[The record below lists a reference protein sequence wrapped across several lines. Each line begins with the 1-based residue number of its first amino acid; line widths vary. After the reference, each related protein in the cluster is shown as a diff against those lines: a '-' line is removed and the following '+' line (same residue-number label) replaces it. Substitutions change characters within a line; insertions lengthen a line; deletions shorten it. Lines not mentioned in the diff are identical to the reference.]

1 MKKKHSVAFALLVL
15 LSGCVN
21 TSAVQLGTP
30 GQFPPT
36 DPEQVQVFLT
46 EADVK
51 VPFEKVALIN
61 AEGNY
66 QYANDERMIKAM
78 KKKAA
83 ELGANAIIIGEFKD
97 PSTASKVANAV
108 LGVGGERKGQVL
120 AVRLQAAA
128 AQVDSIPDLQ

>member
-1 MKKKHSVAFALLVL
+1 MKTRLLPALSL
-15 LSGCVN
+15 LLMLGACVN

-51 VPFEKVALIN
+51 VPFDKVALIN

-83 ELGANAIIIGEFKD
+83 EMGANAIILGEFKD
-97 PSTASKVANAV
+97 PSTASKVADAV

-120 AVRLQAAA
+120 AIRLQA
-128 AQVDSIPDLQ
+128 VEGS